1 MCAGVCAGVCV
12 CVSAEEIKRYE
23 GSHREYR
30 LQIIARI
37 TSSRAMMTTEL
48 STTMTATAQMGMVRV
63 TNGGGVGSLLFTPC
77 TREDGSGEGGRGHTG
92 LILTS

>member
-1 MCAGVCAGVCV
+1 VCVQV
-12 CVSAEEIKRYE
+12 CVSEEEIKRHE

-30 LQIIARI
+30 LQIIARM

-63 TNGGGVGSLLFTPC
+63 TNGGCVGSLLFTPC
-77 TREDGSGEGGRGHTG
+77 TREDGSGEGGLCHTG